1 MSLLTEGTSSA
12 ERRRR
17 EEIKDAILRLLDELT
32 SAGQAVRYGEVAKQL
47 SEGASVAVEQAD
59 FSETM
64 RALEME
70 GLIMISGEG
79 ARRNV
84 RRVTA
89 VVLGWDLEID
99 MGVDGV
105 AKLFLILDPR
115 IDTFMTE
122 ASDV

>member
-1 MSLLTEGTSSA
+1 MDSFEVVVGGSTARQHE
-12 ERRRR
+12 
-17 EEIKDAILRLLDELT
+17 DAILRLLDELT
-32 SAGQAVRYGEVAKQL
+32 SAGQSVRYSEVAKQL

-89 VVLGWDLEID
+89 VV
-99 MGVDGV
+99 
-105 AKLFLILDPR
+105 
-115 IDTFMTE
+115 
-122 ASDV
+122 